1 MFSNAMSKEKPV
13 LNLLVVCYFRYLS
26 QAAAKGL
33 QQGLS
38 AKPKKKAKAKKS
50 EKDEDGTNP

>member
-1 MFSNAMSKEKPV
+1 VGHPLHALF
-13 LNLLVVCYFRYLS
+13 

-38 AKPKKKAKAKKS
+38 AKPKKGKAKAKAKS
-50 EKDEDGTNP
+50 EAKAPDPAK